1 MRVYVDT
8 SVTLRVLFREH
19 NPLPVW
25 GRWTE
30 AYASRLWLTEAL
42 RTLDRIRHVAG
53 ITDPEVALLR
63 HDIELIHGDLH
74 IIPLSDR
81 ILSRAGE
88 AFPTIIGTLNAIHL
102 ATALH
107 LREAI
112 GLDAFLTH
120 DTQLATAAAA
130 SGLAVMGV

>member
-1 MRVYVDT
+1 MKVYVDT
-8 SVTLRVLFREH
+8 SVTLRVLFREPH
-19 NPLPVW
+19 RLPVW
-25 GRWTE
+25 GQWTE

-42 RTLDRIRHVAG
+42 RTMDRVRVLAG
-53 ITDPEVALLR
+53 MTDSQVALLR
-63 HDIELIHGDLH
+63 GDIELVHSDFH

-81 ILSRAGE
+81 ILSRAGD
-88 AFPTIIGTLNAIHL
+88 AFPTAIGTLDAIHL

-107 LREAI
+107 VREAV

-130 SGLAVMGV
+130 SGFAVQGV